1 MSTPNTIDR
10 AQRYARVNQLLEQ
23 ELTMK
28 QISERTGVT
37 MRQVYRLRKK
47 REKALT
53 TETVANTE

>member
-10 AQRYARVNQLLEQ
+10 AQRYARVTQLLEQ

-28 QISERTGVT
+28 QIAERTGVT

-53 TETVANTE
+53 TETVTNTE